1 MAYNFKEKKTHFI
14 ALRNP
19 DAAVYDFE
27 LLRKKRPLL
36 PQLKTYAR
44 DPKRYADDI
53 LYSLLDYTTRD
64 EIRAFRRQ
72 MQEDK
77 ISGNKSTA
85 GTVTGTA
92 NSAPAE
98 GLSETHSAEDTA
110 DAVIDTAN
118 SAPAENLS
126 ETHSTRDT
134 PLDNESEDVE
144 ELKQSLEE
152 AEQRAEEAEEAQ
164 EEAEARAE
172 EAEQALEAEKKKEL
186 PTAPVKSKST
196 RSTRKSTG
204 TTSSTRKSK

>member
-1 MAYNFKEKKTHFI
+1 MPYNFKEKKTHFT

-77 ISGNKSTA
+77 TSGNKSTA
-85 GTVTGTA
+85 DTATGTA
-92 NSAPAE
+92 NSAPAG
-98 GLSETHSAEDTA
+98 GLSETHSAEDTVDTA
-110 DAVIDTAN
+110 TGTAN
-118 SAPAENLS
+118 SAPA
-126 ETHSTRDT
+126 
-134 PLDNESEDVE
+134 EDVE